1 MEEKKQFWLTG
12 IKYAGITL
20 GVYAA
25 LRWILPYVIPFL
37 IALLLAKWIHP
48 LVRKMKKGRK
58 LAGSVFLIIVFL
70 AAAGAVIL
78 GVYALSFPCQ
88 KLFDNRENLAAQCM
102 DFWYECCCRVEES
115 LGISLDGISGF
126 WKERFS
132 GVWEAL
138 GQTILSGL
146 MGWSTKSIRLFLS
159 WCGILI
165 VIVVASFY
173 MLHDYDGIRERARN
187 SSWGSFL
194 TDLGRKVLDTLGTY
208 LRTQCIII
216 AVVSAICVLA
226 LWMCKNP
233 YAVVIGI
240 AIGVCDALPFLGTGT
255 IFVPWAVID
264 LLRGKFGLACIYA
277 AVYAVCTFVREVL
290 EPRLMGNKLDVH
302 PIAMMMSIYIGLCAY
317 GISGV
322 LLGPISLILI
332 REIGRYMSNTQM
344 SDR

>member
-1 MEEKKQFWLTG
+1 MPIIHTESMEEKKQFWLTG
-12 IKYAGITL
+12 IKYAGITF

-25 LRWILPYVIPFL
+25 LRWLLPYVIPFL

-48 LVRKMKKGRK
+48 LVRRMQRGRK
-58 LAGSVFLIIVFL
+58 LAGSVILIGVFL

-88 KLFDNRENLAAQCM
+88 KLFDNREVLVTQCTE
-102 DFWYECCCRVEES
+102 FWYDCCCQVEAA
-115 LGISLDGISGF
+115 LGISLDGINVF
-126 WKERFS
+126 WKERLA
-132 GVWEAL
+132 GVGEAL
-138 GQTILSGL
+138 QQAVLSGI

-165 VIVVASFY
+165 VVVVASFY
-173 MLHDYDGIRERARN
+173 ILHDYNGIRERAQK
-187 SSWGSFL
+187 SLWGSFL
-194 TDLGRKVLDTLGTY
+194 VGLGRKVLSTLGTY

-216 AVVSAICVLA
+216 AVVSAICVGA
-226 LWMCKNP
+226 LWLCKNP

-277 AVYAVCTFVREVL
+277 LTYAVCTFVRELL
-290 EPRLMGNKLDVH
+290 EPRLMGQKLDVH
-302 PIAMMMSIYIGLCAY
+302 PVAMMMSIYIGLCVY
-317 GISGV
+317 GITGV
-322 LLGPISLILI
+322 LLGPVSLILI
-332 REIGRYMSNTQM
+332 REIGREI
-344 SDR
+344 